1 MKIVP
6 DTSVIVD
13 GRISEVLRELED
25 KGIEVIVPEAVV
37 SELEY
42 QANRGRETGFDGL
55 DELTSIRKMAER
67 SKGRIALRFCGES
80 IKPEQIRRAKIG
92 LIDELIRKTAEENDA
107 TLITS
112 DKIQALVSEAKG
124 IKVEYIEPKIREV
137 NPRIFDLFDS
147 ETMSVHLKENTPVF
161 AKKGHVGDFRLVK
174 IADKLSREDIENY
187 AREIVEFSHSDPR
200 GEIELEKKGVTIL
213 QLGEYRIVITR
224 PPFSDGFEITAV
236 KPLARTKLSDY
247 RLSKKLLKRLE
258 AQAEGIFVSGAPGA
272 GKTTFVQALAEFYL
286 NKGKIVKTME
296 HPRDLQVPDVITQYG
311 PLEGSME
318 NTGDILVLVRPDYT
332 IFDEVRKTKDFEVF
346 ADMRLAGVGMVGV
359 IHANRAIGAIQRL
372 IGRVELG
379 VIPHIVD
386 TVIFIEAGEIKE
398 VYELKMVV
406 KVPHGM
412 READLAR
419 PVIEI
424 RDFETGKLEY
434 ELYSYGEE
442 VVLIPLGERSK
453 KRTEQEELGFSLT
466 KKQIVLRSRAYR
478 DEQVRIFADEEFICR
493 SRVNSSGNIKIK
505 RNTAAG
511 RMLLSAIKSG
521 KKIKIC

>member
-1 MKIVP
+1 
-6 DTSVIVD
+6 
-13 GRISEVLRELED
+13 
-25 KGIEVIVPEAVV
+25 
-37 SELEY
+37 
-42 QANRGRETGFDGL
+42 
-55 DELTSIRKMAER
+55 
-67 SKGRIALRFCGES
+67 
-80 IKPEQIRRAKIG
+80 
-92 LIDELIRKTAEENDA
+92 
-107 TLITS
+107 
-112 DKIQALVSEAKG
+112 
-124 IKVEYIEPKIREV
+124 
-137 NPRIFDLFDS
+137 
-147 ETMSVHLKENTPVF
+147 
-161 AKKGHVGDFRLVK
+161 
-174 IADKLSREDIENY
+174 
-187 AREIVEFSHSDPR
+187 
-200 GEIELEKKGVTIL
+200 
-213 QLGEYRIVITR
+213 
-224 PPFSDGFEITAV
+224 
-236 KPLARTKLSDY
+236 
-247 RLSKKLLKRLE
+247 
-258 AQAEGIFVSGAPGA
+258 
-272 GKTTFVQALAEFYL
+272 
-286 NKGKIVKTME
+286 
-296 HPRDLQVPDVITQYG
+296 
-311 PLEGSME
+311 
-318 NTGDILVLVRPDYT
+318 
-332 IFDEVRKTKDFEVF
+332 
-346 ADMRLAGVGMVGV
+346 
-359 IHANRAIGAIQRL
+359 
-372 IGRVELG
+372 LG